1 MVYGGESRAYSL
13 TPILQCILL
22 YYDIILHTCWFQ
34 CCHNITTQGKL
45 LFFFLCMHLPLI
57 CTPNLEFGV
66 QSLKCHSNFCALF
79 VGEMK
84 QVSTFQLLSPS
95 GHIQDV
101 RQFFDRF
108 DGDFIWKSLA
118 FCTLVVEMV
127 EYGVTF
133 LVLHDVI
140 VLITLLHQSVSL
152 QTYRSLC
159 FVQKKGGEGVTR

>member
-1 MVYGGESRAYSL
+1 
-13 TPILQCILL
+13 
-22 YYDIILHTCWFQ
+22 
-34 CCHNITTQGKL
+34 
-45 LFFFLCMHLPLI
+45 MHLPLN

-79 VGEMK
+79 VGEMT

-108 DGDFIWKSLA
+108 GGGFIFKSLA
-118 FCTLVVEMV
+118 FCALVVEMV
-127 EYGVTF
+127 EYSVTVSHHSLRSLPCQVTLTNRFHHVVIKVSSTGAGCVSF